1 MMTTKKEKFVYP
13 FTFDFNE
20 EIWSKSK
27 QKGIKFYA
35 LKFPEEWR
43 KLVNDNFEKYKVP
56 YKSLN
61 ALVALFQPEIVFT
74 SSPLSSSLPWIVSR
88 EKFDLRELK
97 KIFSSWF
104 FQRHP
109 REENVNSATMTWEE
123 YDAKNNPFQN
133 IPSLI
138 SLIVEGKLIN
148 VKAKEKEATTT
159 TEREIKFY
167 RVLNLEGTRRQEL
180 VSWPPY
186 YRKKENKQQAYSYVI
201 AFTVETDP
209 NNKQSLLYFVSI
221 RRWGNRKIGN
231 KLYLQG
237 LDKGKK
243 RSVAAIPESIGEEPG
258 PVIEIKI
265 KYDRKRDKIVWEDD
279 IDKLAA
285 TIEHMDVV
293 IPSVEEAIAPIN
305 SNEKIKG
312 LKFGLVDTTQDTY
325 LRDKVKLG
333 IFIKERE
340 SIFNSLSKIL
350 SDYGISPSLPMWTTE
365 TIKTENPFPKSY
377 ITDVGKSEKTF
388 EEYLQNNQDYSE
400 ITKFVE
406 NLRII
411 LLLPHNERTKDNSDL
426 IYQYG
431 KKLLGKSHT
440 YLTKIKL
447 EDAIF
452 NGWIMGPKKEKQFRE
467 QLQELIKSIHKN
479 ETTIV
484 LYGIR
489 GVDYY
494 KNDKSARDPRQDI
507 RSIILRSGGIPKQ
520 INFELSGKSK
530 EEEDV
535 NVGKIINTYLDC
547 FRMLGYPRAG
557 FIGYKLET
565 KTLSTLAFTLYKPKG
580 NGWRNSNFCLISV
593 HIDSHGKIR
602 GSVND
607 SEMMSLPQ
615 LYLHISEQGQEI
627 LKPINITSSVYR
639 RIVEIHEA
647 SENLFV
653 YLEIQHFRKSSHI
666 FSLSNSNRKK
676 QVLWFDKEGKYTL
689 GPKNIGLRI
698 FRINNTGEI
707 PLVFGT
713 DTTNPPGH
721 KSGIAS
727 KVKLDHT
734 PDFVYSIGK
743 RSDTFR
749 SSKGTVKS
757 LDPEK
762 AAWNPGPI
770 EILACFIQ
778 EEDNFMK
785 FAQFIHKS
793 RLIPP
798 VSDTEVKNPFCLY
811 LAKKIKEEMKD
822 LINIPEEDTDEGPHQ
837 SNLYSFFQ

>member
-1 MMTTKKEKFVYP
+1 MMTTKKEKFVHP
-13 FTFDFNE
+13 FTFDFNK

-27 QKGIKFYA
+27 QKGIKLYA

-43 KLVNDNFEKYKVP
+43 KLFDNYFKEHRVP

-61 ALVALFQPEIVFT
+61 ALIALFQPEIVFT

-88 EKFDLRELK
+88 EKFDLRVLK
-97 KIFSSWF
+97 KLFNNWFS
-104 FQRHP
+104 QRHP
-109 REENVNSATMTWEE
+109 RRENRSSVTMTWRE
-123 YDAKNNPFQN
+123 YDAEKNPFLN
-133 IPSLI
+133 IPSLV
-138 SLIVEGKLIN
+138 SLIVEGKPIN
-148 VKAKEKEATTT
+148 IKVKNKGETIVD
-159 TEREIKFY
+159 REIKFY
-167 RVLNLEGTRRQEL
+167 RVLNLAGTRRQKL
-180 VSWPPY
+180 ISWPPSFLEN
-186 YRKKENKQQAYSYVI
+186 RKQAYSYVI
-201 AFTVETDP
+201 DFTVETDP
-209 NNKQSLLYFVSI
+209 DNKQSLLYFVSI
-221 RRWGNRKIGN
+221 RRWGNRKKDKGF
-231 KLYLQG
+231 LQG

-243 RSVAAIPESIGEEPG
+243 RSVAAIPKNIREEPG
-258 PVIEIKI
+258 PVIELKI
-265 KYDRKRDKIVWEDD
+265 KSDVRRKKIVWEDD

-285 TIEHMDVV
+285 TIKSMDID

-305 SNEKIKG
+305 SNEKG
-312 LKFGLVDTTQDTY
+312 EDLEFGLVDTTQDTY
-325 LRDKVKLG
+325 LMNKVKLG
-333 IFIKERE
+333 IFIKERV
-340 SIFNSLSKIL
+340 SIFKSLSEIL
-350 SDYGISPSLPMWTTE
+350 LDYGISPSAPMEITG
-365 TIKTENPFPKSY
+365 TIKTENHFPKSY
-377 ITDVGKSEKTF
+377 IATVGKSEKTL

-406 NLRII
+406 NLKII

-440 YLTKIKL
+440 CLTKIKL
-447 EDAIF
+447 EEAIF
-452 NGWIMGPKKEKQFRE
+452 SGLINEPEKEKQFKE

-489 GVDYY
+489 GVDFY
-494 KNDKSARDPRQDI
+494 KNEKNARDPRQDI

-530 EEEDV
+530 EEEEDV

-557 FIGYKLET
+557 FTGYKLET

-593 HIDSHGKIR
+593 HIDRHGKIS

-639 RIVEIHEA
+639 RILEIHNA
-647 SENLFV
+647 SENLLV

-666 FSLSNSNRKK
+666 FSLSNSMRKK
-676 QVLWFDKEGKYTL
+676 QALWFDNEGNYTL

-713 DTTNPPGH
+713 DKTDPPGH

-734 PDFVYSIGK
+734 HDFVYSIGK
-743 RSDTFR
+743 RSDSFR

-757 LDPEK
+757 LNPEK

-770 EILACFIQ
+770 EILVCFIQ